1 MTNGEALEQIKQ
13 NNYFNEDMLKK
24 HKELRDYKEEAID
37 LAKKALEKQIPKP
50 VIQSTDDCSRCPVC
64 GGYVGIDMEEMYCSV
79 CGQALDWEDSD
90 DES

>member
-13 NNYFNEDMLKK
+13 NIWFKEDLLKK
-24 HKELRDYKEEAID
+24 HKELRDYKEAVD
-37 LAKKALEKQIPKP
+37 LAKQALEKQIPKH
-50 VIQSTDDCSRCPVC
+50 VVLSTVDYPRCPVC
-64 GGYVGIDMEEMYCSV
+64 GGYVGIDIEEMYCSA

>member
-24 HKELRDYKEEAID
+24 HKVMRDYKNAIEF
-37 LAKKALEKQIPKP
+37 AMVALEKQIPKL
-50 VIQSTDDCSRCPVC
+50 VVQSTDDCARCPVC
-64 GGYVGIDMEEMYCSV
+64 GGYVGIDIEEMYCSA